1 MTAQELYEKAIS
13 EPIYSTHIR
22 VQLTKHLHLAPMY
35 PLGEKAYYEKAMYD
49 ILQDL
54 SINHFYTTWVN
65 NGYKNIFEGD
75 VAKNV
80 FAWVDDF
87 IKNNSEEESENPK
100 VVAKLRK
107 IDENFY
113 RKQFS
118 EFSSSS
124 TIYYWLQKRL
134 NLLTD
139 AYSNYFASR
148 KALNE
153 YEKVEN
159 QLVEKGYYDYQK
171 GWLNNVVTLQAL
183 IKKLYE
189 HHYFSKIYTG
199 KTSNPYKG
207 LYPFIESHF
216 HINVGQNFER
226 SRVLKVET
234 LYYIKDIYIKPL

>member
-1 MTAQELYEKAIS
+1 MTAQELYESAIN
-13 EPIYSTHIR
+13 EPMYSTYIR
-22 VQLTKHLHLAPMY
+22 IELTKHSQLAPMY

-49 ILQDL
+49 ILQSL
-54 SINHFYTTWVN
+54 SGNHFYTTWVN

-87 IKNNSEEESENPK
+87 IKKFSREESEDPK
-100 VVAKLRK
+100 VVASLRE
-107 IDENFY
+107 IDEDFY

-124 TIYYWLQKRL
+124 TIYYWLQERL
-134 NLLTD
+134 NSLTD

-159 QLVEKGYYDYQK
+159 QLVEKGYYDHQK
-171 GWLNNVVTLQAL
+171 GWLKNVVTLQAL
-183 IKKLYE
+183 IKKL
-189 HHYFSKIYTG
+189 HLLHYFSKTYTG

-207 LYPFIESHF
+207 LYPFIENHF
-216 HINVGQNFER
+216 HINVGQNFEHR
-226 SRVLKVET
+226 RMSKVE
-234 LYYIKDIYIKPL
+234 LSYYIKDIYIKPL